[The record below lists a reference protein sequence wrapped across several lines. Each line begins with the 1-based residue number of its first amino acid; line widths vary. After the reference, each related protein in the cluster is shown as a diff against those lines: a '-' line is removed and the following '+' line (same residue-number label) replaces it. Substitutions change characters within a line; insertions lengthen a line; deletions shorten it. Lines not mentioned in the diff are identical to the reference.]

1 MLAKHE
7 GKLLVVK
14 RLSNTR
20 WSARHDAVR
29 ALTSGYK
36 EQIELLEEIAASEE
50 SRAEVKSDATG
61 LVNQL
66 CELEMSILL
75 QMWNQILERVNQT
88 SVILQMEGL
97 PLNNAVHLLTSLL
110 SFIQSLR
117 DRFEHFESLA
127 RDESGTT
134 TYRNEAQRS
143 RRRKR
148 FFDKVDD
155 MEEDVQTED
164 VELSPGDLH
173 RINNYVTIIDHLCTA
188 LRTRMEAY
196 KSLSEKFGFLSTIT
210 KLTSK
215 ELREAAANLVQHYP
229 EDLEDELES
238 EIVHFASL
246 IKQLI
251 QANLMNVSKSFE
263 IDMFQIEDND
273 LIEAFPNVNIMFKMY
288 LCMFVSNCT
297 GERSFSKLKL
307 ILNYLRNTMGQERLS
322 SLALL
327 AIENELLKGIDFNSS
342 IIDRFAKEKA
352 CRKDF

>member
-1 MLAKHE
+1 MLQ
-7 GKLLVVK
+7 
-14 RLSNTR
+14 R
-20 WSARHDAVR
+20 
-29 ALTSGYK
+29 
-36 EQIELLEEIAASEE
+36 
-50 SRAEVKSDATG
+50 
-61 LVNQL
+61 
-66 CELEMSILL
+66 
-75 QMWNQILERVNQT
+75 WNQILERVNQT
-88 SVILQMEGL
+88 SVLLQKEGL

-134 TYRNEAQRS
+134 TYRNETQRS

-148 FFDKVDD
+148 FFDEVDD

-164 VELSPGDLH
+164 VELSPGDLY
-173 RINNYVTIIDHLCTA
+173 RINNYVPIIDHLCTA

-210 KLTSK
+210 KLTSE

-246 IKQLI
+246 IKGLI

-263 IDMFQIEDND
+263 IDMFQQIEAND

-352 CRKDF
+352 RRKDF